1 MTAVVIAAMSVNDGG
16 PTVKTPSTWQ
26 RTLRL
31 SPLHYL
37 VLIWQQILKQPF
49 TKILFHFHLNEL
61 VALILF
67 IAKYQKCLF
76 SSTFS
81 ARGEKKTKPK
91 QICGRISTQNP
102 PLSAH
107 IKSA

>member
-1 MTAVVIAAMSVNDGG
+1 MTAVIIAAMSVNDGG
-16 PTVKTPSTWQ
+16 PTVKTPSTRQ

-81 ARGEKKTKPK
+81 ARGEKKN
-91 QICGRISTQNP
+91 QTQTDLWKNKYANP
-102 PLSAH
+102 SSFCPH
-107 IKSA
+107 